1 MYNAKSAAASLRGRQ
16 NRAEGALFEELIEK
30 SCKYYADKGIA
41 YIEKTPE
48 PFKVT
53 RSLGNGRFEGYFAKQ
68 AQPDFKGTVL
78 MRGSCSTETLSIL
91 DLKPIGRSIVFDA
104 KATNTGK
111 IPIAALSDEQRR
123 ALITHKALGA
133 IAEVYMSF
141 GFKRFYRLP
150 IDVFLKAK
158 EYNGHQY
165 WTAAE
170 IEKIYNPVEYKG
182 GILRLFT
189 EL

>member
-1 MYNAKSAAASLRGRQ
+1 MYNAKSAAASIRGTQ
-16 NRAEGALFEELIEK
+16 NRAEGELFEQLIEK

-53 RSLGNGRFEGYFAKQ
+53 KSLGKGQFQGHFTKQ
-68 AQPDFKGTVL
+68 AQPDFKGTVKVWAAQPKNDVQ
-78 MRGSCSTETLSIL
+78 EE
-91 DLKPIGRSIVFDA
+91 DFKPFGKSVVFDA
-104 KATNTGK
+104 KATSTDK
-111 IPIAALSDEQRR
+111 IPISALSEEQRESLLLHHR
-123 ALITHKALGA
+123 LGA
-133 IAEVYMSF
+133 VSGVLMSF
-141 GFKRFYRLP
+141 SFQKFYYLP

-165 WTAAE
+165 WTVAE
-170 IEKIYNPVEYKG
+170 IERIFNPVSFTG

-189 EL
+189 E

>member
-1 MYNAKSAAASLRGRQ
+1 MYNAKSAAASLRGAQ

-48 PFKVT
+48 PFRITK
-53 RSLGNGRFEGYFAKQ
+53 SLGKGQFQGHFTKQ
-68 AQPDFKGTVL
+68 AQPDFKGTVRI
-78 MRGSCSTETLSIL
+78 MVPGRC
-91 DLKPIGRSIVFDA
+91 DYYGRSMVFDA
-104 KATNTGK
+104 KVTRTDR
-111 IPIAALSDEQRR
+111 IPISVLSEEQRN
-123 ALITHKALGA
+123 ALLLHKRLGA
-133 IAEVYMSF
+133 VSGVLMSF
-141 GFKRFYRLP
+141 SFRKFYYLP

-158 EYNGHQY
+158 EHNGHQY

-182 GILRLFT
+182 GILKIFT

>member
-16 NRAEGALFEELIEK
+16 NRAEGEAFEQLIIR
-30 SCKYYADKGIA
+30 SCEYYRDKGIA
-41 YIEKTPE
+41 FIEKTPE

-53 RSLGNGRFEGYFAKQ
+53 RSLGSGRFEGHFAKQ

-78 MRGSCSTETLSIL
+78 VMLPGHCEFY
-91 DLKPIGRSIVFDA
+91 GRCIVFDA
-104 KATNTGK
+104 KATNTDK

-141 GFKRFYRLP
+141 SFKKFYRLP
-150 IDVFLKAK
+150 IDVFLNAK
-158 EYNGHQY
+158 EYNGHLY
-165 WTAAE
+165 WTADE
-170 IEKIYNPVEYKG
+170 IERIYNPIEFKG

-189 EL
+189 E

>member
-16 NRAEGALFEELIEK
+16 NRAEGEAFEQLIIR
-30 SCKYYADKGIA
+30 SCEYYRDKGIA
-41 YIEKTPE
+41 FIEKTPE

-53 RSLGNGRFEGYFAKQ
+53 RSLGNGRFEGHFAKQ

-78 MRGSCSTETLSIL
+78 MRGSCSTKALSIW

-104 KATNTGK
+104 KATNTDK
-111 IPIAALSDEQRR
+111 IPIAALSDEQRG

-141 GFKRFYRLP
+141 SFKRFYRLP

-158 EYNGHQY
+158 EYNGHLY
-165 WTAAE
+165 WTADE
-170 IEKIYNPVEYKG
+170 IERIYNPIEFKS

-189 EL
+189 E

>member
-1 MYNAKSAAASLRGRQ
+1 MYNAKSAAASIRGAQ
-16 NRAEGALFEELIEK
+16 NRAEGQLFEQLIER
-30 SCKYYADKGIA
+30 SCDYYRTKGIA

-53 RSLGNGRFEGYFAKQ
+53 RSLGNGRFEGHFAKQ

-78 MRGSCSTETLSIL
+78 MRVASPAGLVP
-91 DLKPIGRSIVFDA
+91 PIGRSIVFDA
-104 KATNTGK
+104 KATMTDK
-111 IPIAALSDEQRR
+111 IPITALSVEQRVS
-123 ALITHKALGA
+123 LQTHKRLGA
-133 IAEVYMSF
+133 VAEVWLAYR
-141 GFKRFYRLP
+141 FKQFYRMP

-170 IEKIYNPVEYKG
+170 IEKIYNPITLKG
-182 GILRLFT
+182 GILQLFT
-189 EL
+189 E

>member
-1 MYNAKSAAASLRGRQ
+1 MYNAKSAAASLRGAQ

-53 RSLGNGRFEGYFAKQ
+53 KALGKGQFQGHFTKQ
-68 AQPDFKGTVL
+68 AQPDFKGTVCI
-78 MRGSCSTETLSIL
+78 MVPGRC
-91 DLKPIGRSIVFDA
+91 DYYGRSMVFDA
-104 KATNTGK
+104 KATSTDR
-111 IPIAALSDEQRR
+111 IPTSVLSDEQRES
-123 ALITHKALGA
+123 LLLHKRLGA
-133 IAEVYMSF
+133 LSGVLMSF
-141 GFKRFYRLP
+141 SFQKFYCLP

-158 EYNGHQY
+158 EYNGHLY

-170 IEKIYNPVEYKG
+170 IEKMFNPVSFTG

-189 EL
+189 E